1 MPLQTWCQTLYS
13 MPVDGAA
20 LTNVAATAT
29 SLLPAAANSDPGLT
43 LPANFFAYIGQQLII
58 RAAGRVS
65 NVVTT
70 PGTLTL
76 DVTLGGTV
84 VFTSGAMQ
92 MSTTAHTS
100 LPIWYEIYLTLRAI
114 GQTANLMGQG
124 KISGQPMS
132 LTAVAD
138 STTTVGTLMMPNTAP
153 AVGGN
158 FNSRVSQLFDHRATF
173 SVATATTSIQ
183 LHQLQVISMN

>member
-1 MPLQTWCQTLYS
+1 MPLQTWVQSLYATE
-13 MPVDGAA
+13 VIGTA
-20 LTNVAATAT
+20 LTNATGPA
-29 SLLPAAANSDPGLT
+29 SILPTADPGYT
-43 LPANFFAYIGQQLII
+43 FPASFFSYIGQQLLII
-58 RAAGRVS
+58 GCAQVS

-70 PGTLTL
+70 PGLLTL
-76 DVTLGGTV
+76 DIRLGGTV

-92 MSTTAHTS
+92 MSTTAHTN
-100 LPIWYEIYLTLRAI
+100 LPIWYEILLTLRAI
-114 GQTANLMGQG
+114 GAAANFMGQG

-158 FNSRVSQLFDHRATF
+158 FNSKVSQALDHQATF
-173 SVATATTSIQ
+173 TVTTATTSIT
-183 LHQLQVISMN
+183 LQQFSVLSIN